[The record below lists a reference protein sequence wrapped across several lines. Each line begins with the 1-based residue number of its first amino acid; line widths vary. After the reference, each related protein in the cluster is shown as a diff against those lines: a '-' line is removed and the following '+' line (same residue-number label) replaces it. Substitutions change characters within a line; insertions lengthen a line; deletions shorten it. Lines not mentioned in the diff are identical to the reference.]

1 MLAQELAQEPVVQE
15 MAQEPTEEMAQELAQ
30 GPTEEMAKELTQKLG
45 AGDFVLELGEK
56 LTLELMQ
63 ERGRC
68 RRPRRSS
75 PSEFPACAPSR
86 RP

>member
-15 MAQEPTEEMAQELAQ
+15 LAQEPTEEMAQELAQ
-30 GPTEEMAKELTQKLG
+30 EPTEEIAQELTQKLG
-45 AGDFVLELGEK
+45 AEDFALELGEK
-56 LTLELMQ
+56 LTLEQ
-63 ERGRC
+63 GR
-68 RRPRRSS
+68 RIRPRRSS

>member
-1 MLAQELAQEPVVQE
+1 
-15 MAQEPTEEMAQELAQ
+15 MAQELAQ
-30 GPTEEMAKELTQKLG
+30 KLG
-45 AGDFVLELGEK
+45 AEDFVLELGEK

-63 ERGRC
+63 ELGRC

-75 PSEFPACAPSR
+75 PSELPACALSR